1 MTLPYERSRA
11 VVQTHQFLKELTLNP
26 DLPPELLAQAKV
38 LLRYYPEP
46 CGIMLLAR
54 MEKVVQGMALGDPA
68 LSVLAFWQAYFDDKT
83 GH

>member
-26 DLPPELLAQAKV
+26 DLPPELRAQAEV
-38 LLRYYPEP
+38 LLRHYPEP
-46 CGIMLLAR
+46 RGIMLLAK

-68 LSVLAFWQAYFDDKT
+68 PPILALWQAYFDDKT
-83 GH
+83 GY